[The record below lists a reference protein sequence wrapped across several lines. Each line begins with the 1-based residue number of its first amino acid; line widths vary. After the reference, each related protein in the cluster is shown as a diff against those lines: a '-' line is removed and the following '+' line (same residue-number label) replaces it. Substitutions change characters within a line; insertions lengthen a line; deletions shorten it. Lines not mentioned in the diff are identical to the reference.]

1 MSAAHFMS
9 ARLGSTYTK
18 KVLLQATGLLLTA
31 LVGSQVQ
38 AATQHVVSAGDTLSG
53 IAVRYNVSQIALTD
67 ANNLQ
72 VTDIK
77 IGQTLNIPD
86 KNKPHNLYK
95 VEAGD
100 SLSSISKKYNIAL
113 NDLAAVNKI
122 SPQAGLYI
130 DSILIIPITGQGTA
144 KQATA
149 TASAQSKPTKPAVT
163 VASNDKNATRHRI
176 TYGDTLSKIA
186 RTYKVTL
193 NDLAKANNMMLSD
206 TLYFGRELIIPTADG
221 KPVASSSSSSS
232 SSKNT
237 PKTPKTVLNSN
248 KYVVRSGDTLT
259 GIANQ
264 FNISLTDIAT
274 LNNIEQYNLLT
285 IGQVLTLPTHASAS
299 QNWCRCP

>member
-1 MSAAHFMS
+1 MSAAHFIS
-9 ARLGSTYTK
+9 ARLGSAYTK
-18 KVLLQATGLLLTA
+18 KVLLQVTGLLLTA

-72 VTDIK
+72 VTDIQ

-86 KNKPHNLYK
+86 NNKPHNLYK

-130 DSILIIPITGQGTA
+130 DSILIIPITGQSTA

-221 KPVASSSSSSS
+221 KPVASSSSS
-232 SSKNT
+232 KNT

-259 GIANQ
+259 GVANQ

-285 IGQVLTLPTHASAS
+285 IGQVLTLPTHASPS